1 MGGKMQVISGVNNSA
16 FFAQSAYSAST
27 ASYDVNGY
35 PITSYLPE
43 SGVGYNAVNEIS
55 GINGSAIA
63 QYGHEAQWLVH
74 DDTLVHASNSAQYA
88 LGVNLSAVAQ
98 LLGVDETVLYSN
110 FTGRPTTVGSYID
123 LSESPLNFTEIAIYL
138 NGSGPTGNNIANG
151 YERVPVEQLSG
162 ANGLEFIKEFVGTV
176 GGSNSTIHDM
186 GCGYSGTSGTRWTK
200 WYGYSYNVQNKNVDF
215 TNNTHLNIWK
225 VVGIGRKA

>member
-1 MGGKMQVISGVNNSA
+1 MQVISGVNNSA

-98 LLGVDETVLYSN
+98 LLGVDETVLWS
-110 FTGRPTTVGSYID
+110 GSKGSVGDTID
-123 LSESPLNFTEIAIYL
+123 LSEPVSAFNKIKFDIDELNSSIPLHSFVSNT
-138 NGSGPTGNNIANG
+138 NGSLLYPYFVRTNSNNA
-151 YERVPVEQLSG
+151 ELC
-162 ANGLEFIKEFVGTV
+162 GLW
-176 GGSNSTIHDM
+176 SLN
-186 GCGYSGTSGTRWTK
+186 R
-200 WYGYSYNVQNKNVDF
+200 
-215 TNNTHLNIWK
+215 TNNDTRLSVAIAVTRTNGGTTATNGSKFVK
-225 VVGIGRKA
+225 VIGIGRKS

>member
-1 MGGKMQVISGVNNSA
+1 MSEINAIATNNYLLA
-16 FFAQSAYSAST
+16 TQQEFPQSASEAVDFVTATSGDINSTIDNVSSNSGAWGGSALPISAGPGIKFSMVDNTLVAST
-27 ASYDVNGY
+27 
-35 PITSYLPE
+35 
-43 SGVGYNAVNEIS
+43 
-55 GINGSAIA
+55 
-63 QYGHEAQWLVH
+63 
-74 DDTLVHASNSAQYA
+74 
-88 LGVNLSAVAQ
+88 
-98 LLGVDETVLYSN
+98 DETVLYSN

-225 VVGIGRKA
+225 VVGINRIAGGN

>member
-98 LLGVDETVLYSN
+98 LLGVDETVLWSGNTFSIGDGGRLSATVQLSEPISAFEEIKIISSGNLDSETIILDTSKTGGNGAFTWFVPEGTNSNWIGLRGVFTDQTHLKVYGGYSTTIASV
-110 FTGRPTTVGSYID
+110 FTGGGWWNYK
-123 LSESPLNFTEIAIYL
+123 NIY
-138 NGSGPTGNNIANG
+138 
-151 YERVPVEQLSG
+151 
-162 ANGLEFIKEFVGTV
+162 
-176 GGSNSTIHDM
+176 
-186 GCGYSGTSGTRWTK
+186 
-200 WYGYSYNVQNKNVDF
+200 
-215 TNNTHLNIWK
+215 K
-225 VVGIGRKA
+225 VVGIGRKS

>member
-98 LLGVDETVLYSN
+98 LLGVDETVLWEG
-110 FTGRPTTVGSYID
+110 TPTSTITSIQ
-123 LSESPLNFTEIAIYL
+123 LSEPWSGFKRVKLFGKSEGGGVLYSEFDTNRTNTNINLSNGGFSDWNSNNFFVNVTIPCHFNSSDTISVNSARYV
-138 NGSGPTGNNIANG
+138 G
-151 YERVPVEQLSG
+151 YW
-162 ANGLEFIKEFVGTV
+162 
-176 GGSNSTIHDM
+176 SNSWQAKT
-186 GCGYSGTSGTRWTK
+186 
-200 WYGYSYNVQNKNVDF
+200 VAP
-215 TNNTHLNIWK
+215 NTANIITK
-225 VVGIGRKA
+225 VVGVGRKS

>member
-1 MGGKMQVISGVNNSA
+1 MQVISGVNNSA

-27 ASYDVNGY
+27 AGYDVNGY

-55 GINGSAIA
+55 ALNGSAIA
-63 QYGHEAQWLVH
+63 QYGHEAQWLLH
-74 DDTLVHASNSAQYA
+74 DDTLVHAANSAQYA

-98 LLGVDETVLYSN
+98 LLGVDETVLYSDL
-110 FTGRPTTVGSYID
+110 TGRPITVGSYID

-138 NGSGPTGNNIANG
+138 NGSSPTGSNNISNG
-151 YERVPVEQLSG
+151 YEKVPVEQLSSS
-162 ANGLEFIKEFVGTV
+162 NGLEFIKEFVGAVADSTTV
-176 GGSNSTIHDM
+176 HDM

-200 WYGYSYNVQNKNVDF
+200 WYSYSYNVQNKNVDF
-215 TNNTHLNIWK
+215 SNNTHLNIWK
-225 VVGIGRKA
+225 VVGIGRKQ